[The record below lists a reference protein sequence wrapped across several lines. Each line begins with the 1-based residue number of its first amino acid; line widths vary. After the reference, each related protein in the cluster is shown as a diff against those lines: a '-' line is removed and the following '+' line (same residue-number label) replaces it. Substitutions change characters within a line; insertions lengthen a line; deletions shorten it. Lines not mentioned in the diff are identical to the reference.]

1 MGLGVLEGDTRT
13 HIHTHTHTLVQRS
26 VLTLARSNTEGL
38 WIKIRCLEKL
48 GWERWQTEGNDSELR
63 KL

>member
-1 MGLGVLEGDTRT
+1 M
-13 HIHTHTHTLVQRS
+13 HTHTLVQRS

-48 GWERWQTEGNDSELR
+48 GWERWRTEGSDSELR
-63 KL
+63 KLQGF